1 MTAMSPPTPLSMIA
15 AILAF
20 ICAPGRSTFASM
32 PVRCARP
39 ATMSSTSLSCAGTNE
54 LPASTSSLV
63 PASEPDGLLE
73 VAGGAEDG
81 WLAGAAVAAAAGLVA
96 AAAPPAGA
104 VFGASVGGADW
115 PQAARTGPAA
125 ATTAQRKTERR
136 VSRDTGSPSLGR
148 FDPRH

>member
-81 WLAGAAVAAAAGLVA
+81 WLAGAAVAAAAGFVA
-96 AAAPPAGA
+96 AAAPLAGA
-104 VFGASVGGADW
+104 VVAAAAGAGAGAVVGAGAAAFGASVGGADC
-115 PQAARTGPAA
+115 PQAARTGP
-125 ATTAQRKTERR
+125 
-136 VSRDTGSPSLGR
+136 
-148 FDPRH
+148 